1 MSLVGSLRAWIALVA
16 LEIILTLAFVPA
28 ERLHALIASEIA
40 TSRAAV
46 GEAETERIVAA
57 AQKYLRRLIEVLPFA
72 ATREPAGTEES
83 PMTGA
88 KRGSALVG
96 ERFRA
101 LAFLGAYRLCW
112 LPAALGPF
120 VACVI
125 AAAIDGLA
133 VRRRRA
139 FTFATTST
147 SIYNAASYLVLSAAM
162 LPLLYLVAPIPVPT
176 AALPLAGLAVAGAV
190 WTFFAHLPGAAPIV
204 GLRT

>member
-1 MSLVGSLRAWIALVA
+1 
-16 LEIILTLAFVPA
+16 
-28 ERLHALIASEIA
+28 
-40 TSRAAV
+40 
-46 GEAETERIVAA
+46 
-57 AQKYLRRLIEVLPFA
+57 
-72 ATREPAGTEES
+72 
-83 PMTGA
+83 
-88 KRGSALVG
+88 
-96 ERFRA
+96 
-101 LAFLGAYRLCW
+101 
-112 LPAALGPF
+112 

>member
-1 MSLVGSLRAWIALVA
+1 MSLGGFLRAWIALVG

-28 ERLHALIASEIA
+28 ERLHVLIASEVA

-46 GEAETERIVAA
+46 GEVETERVVAA
-57 AQKYLRRLIEVLPFA
+57 AQKDLRGLIEAFPFA
-72 ATREPAGTEES
+72 ATRESTGTEES

-88 KRGSALVG
+88 KRGRALVG
-96 ERFRA
+96 ERFQA
-101 LAFLGAYRLCW
+101 LAFLGAYRLRW
-112 LPAALGPF
+112 LQTVLGPS
-120 VACVI
+120 VALVI

-147 SIYNAASYLVLSAAM
+147 SIYNAASYLVLSASM
-162 LPLLYLVAPIPVPT
+162 LPLLYLAAPIPVPT
-176 AALPLAGLAVAGAV
+176 ATLPLAGLAGAGAV